1 MPISD
6 RQLEERKMRQSRI
19 LDGALDVFKSKG
31 LDGATMDEIASV
43 AGFGKGTLYYY
54 FESKEEVFSAILKQ
68 GWHDIWESL
77 EPIIAIDDSPRK
89 IFVNVLIRY
98 PANAILEP

>member
-6 RQLEERKMRQSRI
+6 RQLEERKMRQTRI

-31 LDGATMDEIASV
+31 LDGATMDEKASV

-54 FESKEEVFSAILKQ
+54 FESKSAC
-68 GWHDIWESL
+68 
-77 EPIIAIDDSPRK
+77 II
-89 IFVNVLIRY
+89 
-98 PANAILEP
+98 